1 MYNLG
6 MKLNEYIKQK
16 QIESGLNSKAFA
28 ESHDISQ
35 AQYYRYINEEYMKNI
50 TPLIASKIC
59 KAFEL
64 SATDLNDFDDSFA
77 LSFISRV
84 EDYLFGDDLYVYL
97 NDHIHRFY
105 NYFLVDH
112 GFNYINFE
120 PKSVIRNGSCYVF
133 EEKYRTRMPYLRSQ
147 ELDISNAAI
156 AKHENGNEY
165 VILFFEP
172 KHIAPNTT
180 IYDSKFHAVH
190 LFLVWAVSQMS
201 REDHKYDNN
210 FIFLTTSDFIYDN
223 IIKKDSSLNG
233 FHTNDGTDIY
243 FGLCRK
249 NRPFQC
255 KKITNL
261 QVPDTIF
268 KNK

>member
-1 MYNLG
+1 

-59 KAFEL
+59 KAFHL
-64 SATDLNDFDDSFA
+64 TSSDLYDFDDSF
-77 LSFISRV
+77 SDEFIAKT
-84 EDYLFGDDLYVYL
+84 EEYL
-97 NDHIHRFY
+97 NYESYFIYPYTNTKRFY
-105 NYFLVDH
+105 ENYLINY
-112 GFNYINFE
+112 GFQKIEYDPSEIVVKQSYITYE
-120 PKSVIRNGSCYVF
+120 GKQ
-133 EEKYRTRMPYLRSQ
+133 EEIKTRIPYLRYQ
-147 ELDISNAAI
+147 PIGLFPNAI
-156 AKHENGNEY
+156 AKHENGKEY
-165 VILFFEP
+165 VIIFFEP

-190 LFLVWAVSQMS
+190 LFLVWAISQMS
-201 REDHKYDNN
+201 REDHMYDNN

-223 IIKKDSSLNG
+223 IINKDSSLNG

-261 QVPDTIF
+261 QVPDPIF
-268 KNK
+268 KDK